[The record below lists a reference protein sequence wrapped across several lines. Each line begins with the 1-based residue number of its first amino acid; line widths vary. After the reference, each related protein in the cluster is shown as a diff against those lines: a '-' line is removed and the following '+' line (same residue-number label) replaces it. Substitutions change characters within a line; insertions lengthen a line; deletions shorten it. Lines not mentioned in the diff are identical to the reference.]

1 MFINIYYNVERI
13 EAWSRSWVASQYMHE
28 PRPRDIC
35 MREIGD
41 SLARGSSRLSRV
53 CDLSVSR
60 VWCRDALST
69 DHAWWGGGFKA
80 GRVPRPNVVPLI
92 LAHHSGR

>member
-13 EAWSRSWVASQYMHE
+13 EAWSRSWVASQHMHE
-28 PRPRDIC
+28 PRPRD
-35 MREIGD
+35 MY
-41 SLARGSSRLSRV
+41 ARDRRFALSRACV
-53 CDLSVSR
+53 RSLCVSR